1 MSLNAVYRASQFRQ
15 QSGHVARSGSDLE
28 YTVLRLNIEM
38 LKHQR
43 HNKRLRD
50 RLPLSDG
57 DGMIR
62 VSLRVILG
70 GNKLVARHVRHGR
83 QYSFIVDASALQ
95 LSFHHAMPLM
105 GKSVVLGLEIRKHC
119 RRNVSTGKS
128 VAAVWLFS
136 PLPQANIKTDN
147 TVLVAHSAD
156 RYAASNVVLGL
167 NDLL

>member
-119 RRNVSTGKS
+119 RRNVSTGNQLRRSGYFRLCRRRISKLTTPFWS
-128 VAAVWLFS
+128 RTPRIDMLRVMLY
-136 PLPQANIKTDN
+136 
-147 TVLVAHSAD
+147 SA
-156 RYAASNVVLGL
+156 
-167 NDLL
+167 